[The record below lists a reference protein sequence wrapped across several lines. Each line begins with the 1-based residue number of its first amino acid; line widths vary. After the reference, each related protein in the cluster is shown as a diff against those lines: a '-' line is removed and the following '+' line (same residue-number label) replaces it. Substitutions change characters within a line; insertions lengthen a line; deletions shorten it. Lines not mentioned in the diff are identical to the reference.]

1 METLHMPDFA
11 EICLSQKD
19 GSPPQTVVA
28 ARPPGE
34 SGISIARVWF
44 NRVARINAASR
55 RHLIF
60 LQTSQRVPIECRM
73 DGRVSRHQADTGSL
87 AICPAEIEGSA
98 ETAETET
105 IIGLLLIAV
114 NPGQLALAAA
124 EDASVDARLDIR
136 LSGRDPKLLAI
147 AQVLSAESGSGYPNG
162 SLYWSEM
169 TNRLLGR
176 LVQCHSSMPGTPVR
190 GRLGHHAL
198 QRIRDYILANLT
210 QPIEVDDLATL
221 AGRSAFHFS
230 RVFSRSVGITPHRYV
245 IHLRLQAALALVRER
260 RLSLAEI
267 AADTGFSDQ
276 SHMSRW
282 IRRVHGIAPSAL
294 S

>member
-1 METLHMPDFA
+1 MLRMSGFA
-11 EICLSQKD
+11 EIRLAQKD
-19 GSPPQTVVA
+19 GSPPQTFAA

-34 SGISIARVWF
+34 SGISIVRVQFDRMARVST
-44 NRVARINAASR
+44 ASR

-60 LQTSQRVPIECRM
+60 LQTSQRLPIECRM
-73 DGRVSRHQADTGSL
+73 DGRISRHNADTGSL
-87 AICPAEIEGSA
+87 AICPAEIEGAA
-98 ETAETET
+98 ETAETEAS
-105 IIGLLLIAV
+105 IGLLLIAV
-114 NPGQLALAAA
+114 DPGQLALAAA
-124 EDASVDARLDIR
+124 EDAAVDARLDIR
-136 LSGRDPKLLAI
+136 MSGRDSKLLAI
-147 AQVLSAESGSGYPNG
+147 AQQLAAESASGYPNG

-176 LVQCHSSMPGTPVR
+176 LVQCHSSMPGIPVR
-190 GRLGHHAL
+190 GRLGHQAL
-198 QRIRDYILANLT
+198 QRIRGYILANLAE
-210 QPIEVDDLATL
+210 PIEVDELAAL

-230 RVFSRSVGITPHRYV
+230 RVFSRSVGMTPYRYV
-245 IHLRLQAALALVRER
+245 IHHRLQAALALIRER
-260 RLSLAEI
+260 RMTLAEV